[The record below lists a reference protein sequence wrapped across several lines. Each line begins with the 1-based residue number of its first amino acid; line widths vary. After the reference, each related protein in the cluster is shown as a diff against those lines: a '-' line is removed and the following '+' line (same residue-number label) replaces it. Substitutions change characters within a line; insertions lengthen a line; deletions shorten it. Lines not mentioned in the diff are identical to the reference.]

1 MLSLG
6 AWVVVLAYLV
16 VRGVADC
23 VRWESECG
31 CALRG
36 RDFLYG
42 PLPAGVVVAS
52 LDHSW
57 TVLRSC
63 QWCLS
68 TGGPYEGGVLY
79 FSRSAGFL
87 CAVFDGQ

>member
-1 MLSLG
+1 M
-6 AWVVVLAYLV
+6 
-16 VRGVADC
+16 ADC
-23 VRWESECG
+23 VRWESECVR
-31 CALRG
+31 ALRG
-36 RDFLYG
+36 HDLFG

-68 TGGPYEGGVLY
+68 AGGPYEGGVVQ
-79 FSRSAGFL
+79 RAQSAGFL
-87 CAVFDGQ
+87 GAVFDGQ

>member
-1 MLSLG
+1 MKVKL
-6 AWVVVLAYLV
+6 VLFFMMTF
-16 VRGVADC
+16 VA
-23 VRWESECG
+23 VWI
-31 CALRG
+31 ALRASEG
-36 RDFLYG
+36 HG

-68 TGGPYEGGVLY
+68 AGGPYEGGVLY